1 MRALRLRLP
10 KPSTLRGRLALV
22 ALLLSAIWVAGLT
35 FAFGL
40 VLHHLLQ
47 AQVDQQLRTRATA
60 IVATV
65 QVAPDGTMSVDE
77 AAGDSELDT
86 GVWVYQGTTTIEQ
99 PSVSSSLT
107 LAADSLAGRNQ
118 QYVDSGTSR
127 LYAVAVRED
136 GRQLGTVV
144 TEVSTDAYTY
154 TGRIALVGSVA
165 FGILLLGCVYLATLL
180 AVRRAMRPVSEMS
193 AEAARRSAL
202 GTGEHFGSAGR
213 PAELAELGTNLDAL
227 LDRITALLHDE
238 RRLTAELSH
247 ELRNPL
253 ARVCAEVEWLGKRPR
268 GAEEQR
274 DSHAAIAEAAER
286 MRVICQTLLADAR
299 PGLDLGRTSTER
311 GYRAAD
317 VLQDLAHRIPPG
329 PLLPAITVLGG
340 DGAPVVPAAILER
353 ILSPLLDNACRYA
366 VSEVTLACR
375 QTADAVVVSV
385 ADDGPGVPADQAAT
399 IFQAGRR
406 ADPSDGHSGPGLGLP
421 LARRLARSAGGDVVL
436 VRPRDG
442 TVGARFEVT
451 LARARRP
458 E

>member
-1 MRALRLRLP
+1 MRTLRLRLP

-22 ALLLSAIWVAGLT
+22 AFLLSAIWVAGLT

-65 QVAPDGTMSVDE
+65 HVAPDGTMSVDE

-86 GVWVYQGTTTIEQ
+86 GVWVYQGTTKIEQ

-107 LAADSLAGRNQ
+107 RAADSLAGRNQ
-118 QYVDSGTSR
+118 QFVDSGTSR

-136 GRQLGTVV
+136 GYQLGTVV
-144 TEVSTDAYTY
+144 TQVSTDAYRY
-154 TGRIALVGSVA
+154 TGQIALVGTVA
-165 FGILLLGCVYLATLL
+165 FGVLLLGCVYLATLL

-202 GTGEHFGSAGR
+202 GTGEHFGSADR
-213 PAELAELGTNLDAL
+213 PAELAELGTNLDAM

-253 ARVCAEVEWLGKRPR
+253 ARVCAEIEWLAKRPR

-299 PGLDLGRTSTER
+299 PGLDLGGAPAER

-329 PLLPAITVLGG
+329 PLAPAITVLGG

-366 VSEVTLACR
+366 AREVTLACR
-375 QTADAVVVSV
+375 QTGDAVVVSV
-385 ADDGPGVPADQAAT
+385 ADDGPGVPAELASAV
-399 IFQAGRR
+399 FQAGRR
-406 ADPSDGHSGPGLGLP
+406 ADPADGHSGPGLGLP

-436 VRPRDG
+436 VKPRDG
-442 TVGARFEVT
+442 AVGARFEVT
-451 LARARRP
+451 LARTRRV

>member
-1 MRALRLRLP
+1 MRTFRLRLP

-22 ALLLSAIWVAGLT
+22 ALLLSATWVAGLT
-35 FAFGL
+35 VAFGL
-40 VLHHLLQ
+40 VLRHLLQ
-47 AQVDQQLRTRATA
+47 EQVDQQLRTRASA

-65 QVAPDGTMSVDE
+65 HVAPDGTLSVDE

-86 GVWVYQGTTTIEQ
+86 GVWVYQGAVKVEQ
-99 PSVSSSLT
+99 PSVGSSLT
-107 LAADSLAGRNQ
+107 RVADTLAGRDR
-118 QYVDSGTSR
+118 QYVDSGSSR

-144 TEVSTDAYTY
+144 AQVSTDAYTY
-154 TGRIALVGSVA
+154 TRQIALVGSVA

-180 AVRRAMRPVSEMS
+180 AVRRALRPVTEMS
-193 AEAARRSAL
+193 AEAARRGVL
-202 GTGEHFGSAGR
+202 GTGEHFGSAER

-268 GAEEQR
+268 SAEEQR

-286 MRVICQTLLADAR
+286 MKVICQTLLTDAR
-299 PGLDLGRTSTER
+299 LGLDPGAGAGER
-311 GYRAAD
+311 GCRAAD
-317 VLQDLAHRIPPG
+317 VLQNLAHRIPPS
-329 PLLPAITVLGG
+329 PPTPAITVLGG
-340 DGAPVVPAAILER
+340 DGVPVVPAAILER

-366 VSEVTLACR
+366 AREVTLACR
-375 QTADAVVVSV
+375 QTADAVVLSV
-385 ADDGPGVPADQAAT
+385 ADDGPGVPADLMT
-399 IFQAGRR
+399 DIFQAGRR
-406 ADPSDGHSGPGLGLP
+406 ADPSDGHGGPGLGLP
-421 LARRLARSAGGDVVL
+421 LARRLARGAGGDVVL

-442 TVGARFEVT
+442 ATGARFEVT
-451 LARARRP
+451 LPRARR
-458 E
+458 